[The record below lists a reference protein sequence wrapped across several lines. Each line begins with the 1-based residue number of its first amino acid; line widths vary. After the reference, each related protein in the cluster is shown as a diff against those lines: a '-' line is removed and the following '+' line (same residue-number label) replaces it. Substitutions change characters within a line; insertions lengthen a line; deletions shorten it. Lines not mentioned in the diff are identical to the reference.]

1 MRLPHHSSTTS
12 TIVVLVSLCTVVL
25 GILNVFYRRSPRDE
39 HRLERVVVANL
50 SSGRVAAVALSLD
63 GAPSAGAAQ
72 KKDGDGESKATVE
85 KKAAIAI
92 VPPPPSNHH
101 RSWPRVCKKPG
112 HLPPDYVR
120 IVEAMRKRQQTES
133 IQTHTRLQSDPLVTG
148 GSHSG
153 GKATVGELAHLQACL
168 YQTVDAWAELARQ
181 EKIRW
186 AACGGTLFGA
196 MCYHSMPLWDDDI
209 DITVPPSDCKLLDRI
224 WEKATPVGSDS
235 WPRPRDDGW
244 EPRRLHHLNLTVWK
258 TSKGAAATNFHRCR
272 NPCFSS

>member
-1 MRLPHHSSTTS
+1 MCSNHQNEFHNFKT
-12 TIVVLVSLCTVVL
+12 
-25 GILNVFYRRSPRDE
+25 
-39 HRLERVVVANL
+39 
-50 SSGRVAAVALSLD
+50 GRVQEMIPFRTALSEGRVTPVEFGPTTILQVQ
-63 GAPSAGAAQ
+63 APHVFKYVRVRGWDLGCSEMPPKPPVATMAQ
-72 KKDGDGESKATVE
+72 RVK
-85 KKAAIAI
+85 
-92 VPPPPSNHH
+92 PNHH